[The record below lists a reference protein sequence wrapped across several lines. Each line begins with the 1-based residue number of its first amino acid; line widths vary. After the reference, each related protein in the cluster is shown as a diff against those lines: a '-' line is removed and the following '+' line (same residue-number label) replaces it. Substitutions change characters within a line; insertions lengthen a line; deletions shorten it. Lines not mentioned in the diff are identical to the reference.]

1 MRGGGPGGQRD
12 LGSGIPRPS
21 RRRAARRPSRSG
33 TCPPGTPSSS
43 SRPGSRRRRG
53 ARRWGRPTPCA
64 WPRAAGEGR
73 GGGMG
78 GGVRTA
84 PPGFNRPPPPPP
96 QGREA
101 VGPHGAAEGLRA
113 RRVSFLHQLR
123 EPQREGVGER
133 RLRGPSRSRSRSC
146 GAADGSL
153 PYPPPSTF
161 QDANPFASVV
171 FYWEPL
177 HRQVCAWWWG
187 EDSTSP
193 PPPFGLGGILG
204 FVWALRVRF
213 ALLFFL
219 AAAKGRPCTKG
230 AVRKE
235 GTDAMAGSV
244 GIGREEMASN

>member
-1 MRGGGPGGQRD
+1 MDLGPLRKGYRGDEEVRGGGGGQRD

-21 RRRAARRPSRSG
+21 RRPAARRPSRSG

-101 VGPHGAAEGLRA
+101 VGPHGAAEGLRV

-153 PYPPPSTF
+153 PYPPPPRFRMPTPSLLLSSIGSPST
-161 QDANPFASVV
+161 DRCVRGGGARRA
-171 FYWEPL
+171 
-177 HRQVCAWWWG
+177 
-187 EDSTSP
+187 P
-193 PPPFGLGGILG
+193 PPPS
-204 FVWALRVRF
+204 
-213 ALLFFL
+213 
-219 AAAKGRPCTKG
+219 
-230 AVRKE
+230 
-235 GTDAMAGSV
+235 GSV
-244 GIGREEMASN
+244 GFWGSFGLSG